1 MREFGFES
9 VVILSAARLRQAG
22 YGGPFDWLR
31 TSRPA
36 TSKKSGRGAPHPLP
50 QVAGALR
57 LRFPRLRSGQAG
69 QATGLGVTMG
79 SGEEALCPERRRGKG
94 LLRRLSFR
102 TWLCVSV
109 ANCFTAEDAEKNS
122 ARESSDK
129 LLLMRKADWSTRPLE
144 DELGEVLR
152 AELLS
157 WPGVQA
163 RPMMGALAFFRG
175 KQMLGCYV
183 NRALSKK
190 KPEWLGRP
198 GEPTYAWMRLRPA
211 DAERA
216 LKRKAVRPSR
226 LGFTGWVEVELSSR
240 AHLEEAVRWFG
251 CAYERPPRSAT
262 RKKKKRPSTA
272 LRTSRTGGATKAG

>member
-1 MREFGFES
+1 
-9 VVILSAARLRQAG
+9 
-22 YGGPFDWLR
+22 
-31 TSRPA
+31 
-36 TSKKSGRGAPHPLP
+36 
-50 QVAGALR
+50 
-57 LRFPRLRSGQAG
+57 
-69 QATGLGVTMG
+69 
-79 SGEEALCPERRRGKG
+79 
-94 LLRRLSFR
+94 
-102 TWLCVSV
+102 
-109 ANCFTAEDAEKNS
+109 
-122 ARESSDK
+122 
-129 LLLMRKADWSTRPLE
+129 MRKADWSTRPLE

-175 KQMLGCYV
+175 KHMLGCYV

-190 KPEWLGRP
+190 KPQWLGRL

-251 CAYERPPRSAT
+251 CAYEHPPRNVK

-272 LRTSRTGGATKAG
+272 LPSTALRTGRTSRTGGARRR

>member
-1 MREFGFES
+1 
-9 VVILSAARLRQAG
+9 
-22 YGGPFDWLR
+22 
-31 TSRPA
+31 
-36 TSKKSGRGAPHPLP
+36 
-50 QVAGALR
+50 
-57 LRFPRLRSGQAG
+57 
-69 QATGLGVTMG
+69 
-79 SGEEALCPERRRGKG
+79 
-94 LLRRLSFR
+94 
-102 TWLCVSV
+102 
-109 ANCFTAEDAEKNS
+109 
-122 ARESSDK
+122 
-129 LLLMRKADWSTRPLE
+129 MRKADWSTRPLE

-163 RPMMGALAFFRG
+163 RPMMGALAFFRR

-240 AHLEEAVRWFG
+240 AHLEETVRWFG
-251 CAYERPPRSAT
+251 CAPFDCAQDKQDRRGTAALAALSAT
-262 RKKKKRPSTA
+262 ARFLPEH
-272 LRTSRTGGATKAG
+272 RTR

>member
-1 MREFGFES
+1 
-9 VVILSAARLRQAG
+9 
-22 YGGPFDWLR
+22 
-31 TSRPA
+31 
-36 TSKKSGRGAPHPLP
+36 
-50 QVAGALR
+50 
-57 LRFPRLRSGQAG
+57 
-69 QATGLGVTMG
+69 
-79 SGEEALCPERRRGKG
+79 
-94 LLRRLSFR
+94 
-102 TWLCVSV
+102 
-109 ANCFTAEDAEKNS
+109 
-122 ARESSDK
+122 
-129 LLLMRKADWSTRPLE
+129 MRKADWSTRPLE

-157 WPGVQA
+157 WPSVQA

-190 KPEWLGRP
+190 KPQWLGRA
-198 GEPTYAWMRLRPA
+198 GDPTYAWMRLRPA

-251 CAYERPPRSAT
+251 CAYERPPHSAK
-262 RKKKKRPSTA
+262 RKKKKRPATALPSTA
-272 LRTSRTGGATKAG
+272 LRTGRTSRTGGARRR

>member
-1 MREFGFES
+1 MPKS
-9 VVILSAARLRQAG
+9 
-22 YGGPFDWLR
+22 DW
-31 TSRPA
+31 T
-36 TSKKSGRGAPHPLP
+36 
-50 QVAGALR
+50 
-57 LRFPRLRSGQAG
+57 
-69 QATGLGVTMG
+69 
-79 SGEEALCPERRRGKG
+79 
-94 LLRRLSFR
+94 
-102 TWLCVSV
+102 
-109 ANCFTAEDAEKNS
+109 
-122 ARESSDK
+122 
-129 LLLMRKADWSTRPLE
+129 TRPLE

-163 RPMMGALAFFRG
+163 RPMMGALAFFKGNPRHRRG
-175 KQMLGCYV
+175 EHMLGCYV

-251 CAYERPPRSAT
+251 CAYEHPPHNVK

-272 LRTSRTGGATKAG
+272 LRTSKTGGARRR